1 MIKKVLNYILTFAIF
16 CLSLYLI
23 EGACFRLVEPY
34 AQWRLQFAWGEP
46 SHAKLNSVF
55 KTIPTDHSI
64 SPPSASGF
72 FGGMQKPLELE
83 CEYAQKITSFNRPV
97 RDRYYNYLLQE
108 ANPLR
113 NFELVDLGIVKGVVV
128 PGMKRPANPLDVE
141 FGLARREGLPVPFSN
156 ALFLHLIPQG
166 PHNLYQSAFAKLEGP
181 FSFLLNHG
189 FACVLLAP
197 KSSSELLTQ
206 VNYLKSQ
213 HPNFAENIF
222 VYAEGDAVSIACDA
236 ILEES
241 DWVTSLMVKNPTKPL
256 PLEISSSV
264 SWFFGLV
271 KKGQIDEDTEVSLVE
286 IVRAKRD
293 HPNIYKSRLSGLIF
307 KESKSERFLSSDLVS
322 YLLTCLKISQEV
334 KGLTLGGFA
343 GNQLHEVNSTGSY
356 NLLSLS
362 DQNVSGV
369 EGTALLDE
377 LIPQDEPTF
386 DCDVIRE
393 YRLLNAVDPQIASLS
408 NRELVLT
415 LGLSFENLGDE
426 VLEQIA
432 EKDPLFY
439 RFYLS
444 LKEIHNTDK

>member
-1 MIKKVLNYILTFAIF
+1 MIRKVVNYILTFAIF
-16 CLSLYLI
+16 GLSLYLI

-34 AQWRLQFAWGEP
+34 AQWRLKFAWGEP
-46 SHAKLNSVF
+46 SHTKLNPVF

-64 SPPSASGF
+64 SPPSTSSF
-72 FGGMQKPLELE
+72 FGGMQKPLDLE
-83 CEYAQKITSFNRPV
+83 FEYAQKITSFNRPV
-97 RDRYYNYLLQE
+97 RDRYYNYLLQV

-156 ALFLHLIPQG
+156 ALFLHLIPQESR
-166 PHNLYQSAFAKLEGP
+166 NLYESEFAKLEGP

-189 FACVLLAP
+189 FACVLLDP

-222 VYAEGDAVSIACDA
+222 VYAEGDTVSIACDA

-241 DWVTSLMVKNPTKPL
+241 EWVTSLMVKNPTKPL
-256 PLEISSSV
+256 PSEISSSV

-271 KKGQIDEDTEVSLVE
+271 GEGQIDQDVEDSLVE

-293 HPNIYKSRLSGLIF
+293 HPNIYKSRLSGLLF
-307 KESKSERFLSSDLVS
+307 KESKSEKFLSSDLVS
-322 YLLTCLKISQEV
+322 FLLTSLKISQEV
-334 KGLTLGGFA
+334 KGLTFEGFA
-343 GNQLHEVNSTGSY
+343 GNQLHEVNSTDSY

-362 DQNVSGV
+362 DQNVSGM
-369 EGTALLDE
+369 GTALQDE
-377 LIPQDEPTF
+377 SIPEDEPTF

-393 YRLLNAVDPQIASLS
+393 YRLLNADDPQIASLS

-415 LGLSFENLGDE
+415 LGLSFESLG
-426 VLEQIA
+426 
-432 EKDPLFY
+432 
-439 RFYLS
+439 R
-444 LKEIHNTDK
+444 